1 MAMRN
6 LKVSARAALSFMFIA
21 LLLVALG
28 GISVWKM
35 GDIRETARDLEDDAL
50 ASVVVADRINASML
64 RLRLEVRRMLS
75 QTDPQDMAT
84 TTSTIATLSEELKK
98 QIKLYVPF
106 VSGENA
112 NPKEVQLFTVVSENT
127 DKMLVAFDEVTS
139 LIRRHTPTEA
149 LAYLSSNVTP
159 VTRVL
164 DGAVTGL
171 VQLNIDEAANSG
183 KESEASYQSGLTFV
197 IFIIAAATLA
207 TIVLAV
213 LFTKSIVA
221 PLRDM
226 LRVNDTIAKGDL
238 RSVITVTGKD
248 EFSDLMRATQ
258 VMQNNLRDTIRLIGD
273 SSTQLASAAE
283 EMNAVTEESSRGL
296 LRQNNEIDQAA
307 TAVNQMTAAVD
318 EVARNAAAASDA
330 AKASDQSTRTG
341 AARVTSTVDAI
352 EKLSKTVQNT
362 SADVERLAVQSKDI
376 SKVLEVIRTIAEQ
389 TNLLALNAAIEAA
402 RAGEQGRGFAVVADE
417 VRALAHRT
425 QTSTQEIEKMIGD
438 ILTGTAQATKAM
450 SESCDQADGTL
461 TIAHEAGAAL
471 TLIAKAIN
479 EINEMNLMIATASE
493 QQAQVARSVDGN
505 LMSIRDLSIQSATG
519 ANQTAAASSELS
531 VLAADMNKLVARFSL

>member
-1 MAMRN
+1 MRN

-35 GDIRETARDLEDDAL
+35 GEIRETARDLEDDAL

-75 QTDPQDMAT
+75 QTDPQDIAT
-84 TTSTIATLSEELKK
+84 TTRTIATLSEELKK

-112 NPKEVQLFTVVSENT
+112 NPKEVQLFTVVSDNT

-139 LIRRHTPTEA
+139 LIRRNTPTEA
-149 LAYLSSNVTP
+149 LAYLSANVTP
-159 VTRVL
+159 VTRLL

-183 KESEASYQSGLTFV
+183 KESEDSYQSGLTFV

-213 LFTKSIVA
+213 LFTKSIVT

-248 EFSDLMRATQ
+248 EFSDLMRSTQ
-258 VMQNNLRDTIRLIGD
+258 VMQNNLRDTIKLIGD

-341 AARVTSTVDAI
+341 AARVTSTVNAI
-352 EKLSKTVQNT
+352 EKLSKTVQST
-362 SADVERLAVQSKDI
+362 SVDVERLAVQSRDI

-531 VLAADMNKLVARFSL
+531 VLAVDMSKLVARFSL

>member
-1 MAMRN
+1 MRN

-35 GDIRETARDLEDDAL
+35 GDIRETARELEDDAL

-127 DKMLVAFDEVTS
+127 DTMLVAFDEVTS

-183 KESEASYQSGLTFV
+183 KESEDSYQSGLTFV
-197 IFIIAAATLA
+197 IFIIAASTLV
-207 TIVLAV
+207 TIVLAM
-213 LFTKSIVA
+213 LFTKSIVT

-248 EFSDLMRATQ
+248 EFSDLMRSTQ
-258 VMQNNLRDTIRLIGD
+258 VMQNNLRDTIKLIGD

-352 EKLSKTVQNT
+352 EKLSKTVQST
-362 SADVERLAVQSKDI
+362 SVDVERLAVQSKDI

>member
-1 MAMRN
+1 
-6 LKVSARAALSFMFIA
+6 
-21 LLLVALG
+21 
-28 GISVWKM
+28 M
-35 GDIRETARDLEDDAL
+35 GEIRETARDIENDAL
-50 ASVVVADRINASML
+50 ASVVVADRINATML

-75 QTDPQDMAT
+75 QTNPQDMAT
-84 TTSTIATLSEELKK
+84 TSGMIASLSEELKK
-98 QIKLYVPF
+98 QVALYAPF
-106 VSGENA
+106 VASD
-112 NPKEVQLFTVVSENT
+112 KEGQLFKAVSENT
-127 DKMLVAFDEVTS
+127 DKALVAFDQVIA
-139 LIRRHTPTEA
+139 LIRQNATTEA

-159 VTRVL
+159 VTRLL
-164 DGAVTGL
+164 DDAVNGL
-171 VQLNIDEAANSG
+171 VQMNIDEAANSG
-183 KESEASYQSGLTFV
+183 KESEDSYQSGLTFV

-213 LFTKSIVA
+213 LFTKSIVT

-248 EFSDLMRATQ
+248 EFSDLMRSTQ
-258 VMQNNLRDTIRLIGD
+258 VMQNNLRDTIKLIGD

-283 EMNAVTEESSRGL
+283 EMNAVTEESSKGL

-352 EKLSKTVQNT
+352 EKLSKTVQST
-362 SADVERLAVQSKDI
+362 SVDVERLAVQSKDI

-450 SESCDQADGTL
+450 SESCDQAGGTL

-519 ANQTAAASSELS
+519 ANQTAAASAELS
-531 VLAADMNKLVARFSL
+531 VLAVDMNKLVARFSL

>member
-1 MAMRN
+1 MRK

-127 DKMLVAFDEVTS
+127 DTMLVAFDEVTS

-213 LFTKSIVA
+213 LFTKSIVT

-248 EFSDLMRATQ
+248 EFSDLMRSTQ

-352 EKLSKTVQNT
+352 EKLSKTVQST
-362 SADVERLAVQSKDI
+362 SVDVERLAVQSKDI

>member
-1 MAMRN
+1 MRN

-35 GDIRETARDLEDDAL
+35 GEIRDTARDLENDAF
-50 ASVVVADRINASML
+50 ASVVVADRINATML

-75 QTDPQDMAT
+75 QTNPQDMAT
-84 TTSTIATLSEELKK
+84 TTGMIASLSEELKK
-98 QIKLYVPF
+98 QIALYAPF
-106 VSGENA
+106 VASD
-112 NPKEVQLFTVVSENT
+112 KEGQLFKAVSENT
-127 DKMLVAFDEVTS
+127 DKALVAFDQVTA
-139 LIRRHTPTEA
+139 LIRQNASSEA

-159 VTRVL
+159 VTRLL
-164 DGAVTGL
+164 DDAVNGL
-171 VQLNIDEAANSG
+171 IQMNIDEAANSG
-183 KESEASYQSGLTFV
+183 KESEDSYQSGLTFV
-197 IFIIAAATLA
+197 IFIIAASTLV
-207 TIVLAV
+207 TIVLAM
-213 LFTKSIVA
+213 LFTKSIVT

-248 EFSDLMRATQ
+248 EFSDLMRSTQ
-258 VMQNNLRDTIRLIGD
+258 VMQNNLRDTIKLIGD

>member
-1 MAMRN
+1 MRN

-127 DKMLVAFDEVTS
+127 DTMLVAFDEVTS

>member
-35 GDIRETARDLEDDAL
+35 GEIRETARDLENDAL
-50 ASVVVADRINASML
+50 ASVVVADRINATML

-75 QTDPQDMAT
+75 QTNPQDMAT
-84 TTSTIATLSEELKK
+84 TTGMIASLSEELKK
-98 QIKLYVPF
+98 QVALYAPF
-106 VSGENA
+106 VASD
-112 NPKEVQLFTVVSENT
+112 KEGQLFKAVSENT
-127 DKMLVAFDEVTS
+127 DKALVAFDQVTA
-139 LIRRHTPTEA
+139 LIRKNAANEA

-159 VTRVL
+159 VTRLL
-164 DGAVTGL
+164 DDAVNGL
-171 VQLNIDEAANSG
+171 VQMNIDEAANSG
-183 KESEASYQSGLTFV
+183 KESEDSYQSGLTFV

-258 VMQNNLRDTIRLIGD
+258 VMQNNLRDTIKLIGD

>member
-1 MAMRN
+1 
-6 LKVSARAALSFMFIA
+6 MFIA

-35 GDIRETARDLEDDAL
+35 GEIRETARSLQDDAF
-50 ASVVVADRINASML
+50 ASVVVADRINSAML
-64 RLRLEVRRMLS
+64 RLRLEVRRLLFK
-75 QTDPQDMAT
+75 TDPQDIAT
-84 TTSTIATLSEELKK
+84 TISTIATLSEELKK
-98 QIKLYVPF
+98 QIKLYGPF
-106 VSGENA
+106 VSGEDA
-112 NPKEVQLFTVVSENT
+112 NPKEAQLFKVMSDNT
-127 DKMLVAFDEVTS
+127 EKMLVAFDEVNS
-139 LIRRHTPTEA
+139 LMRRNAPTEA

-159 VTRVL
+159 VTPLL

-171 VQLNIDEAANSG
+171 VQLNIDEAAISG
-183 KESEASYQSGLTFV
+183 KESEDSYQSGLKFI
-197 IFIIAAATLA
+197 IFIIAAAVLA
-207 TIVLAV
+207 TVVLAV
-213 LFTKSIVA
+213 LFTRSIVT

-226 LRVNDTIAKGDL
+226 LLINETIAKGDL
-238 RSVITVTGKD
+238 RSVITVTGQD
-248 EFSDLMRATQ
+248 EFSDLMRSTQ
-258 VMQNNLRDTIRLIGD
+258 VMQNNLRDTIKLIGD

-318 EVARNAAAASDA
+318 EVARNAANASDA

-341 AARVTSTVDAI
+341 AARVTSTVSALQ
-352 EKLSKTVQNT
+352 KLSKTVQNT
-362 SADVERLAVQSKDI
+362 SVDVERLALQSKDI

-402 RAGEQGRGFAVVADE
+402 RAGDQGRGFAVVADE

-425 QTSTQEIEKMIGD
+425 QASTQEIEKMIGD

-450 SESCDQADGTL
+450 SESCEQADGTL
-461 TIAHEAGAAL
+461 SIAHEAGAAL

-479 EINEMNLMIATASE
+479 EINEMNMMIATASE

-519 ANQTAAASSELS
+519 AHQTAAASSELS
-531 VLAADMNKLVARFSL
+531 RLAVDMSKLVGRFSL

>member
-1 MAMRN
+1 
-6 LKVSARAALSFMFIA
+6 MFIA

-35 GDIRETARDLEDDAL
+35 GEIRETARDIENDAL
-50 ASVVVADRINASML
+50 ASVVVADRINATML

-75 QTDPQDMAT
+75 QTNPQDMAT
-84 TTSTIATLSEELKK
+84 TSGMIASLSEELKK
-98 QIKLYVPF
+98 QVALYAPF
-106 VSGENA
+106 VASD
-112 NPKEVQLFTVVSENT
+112 KEGQLFKAVSENT
-127 DKMLVAFDEVTS
+127 DKALVAFDQVIA
-139 LIRRHTPTEA
+139 LIRQNATTEA

-159 VTRVL
+159 VTRLL
-164 DGAVTGL
+164 DDAVNGL
-171 VQLNIDEAANSG
+171 VQMNIDEAANSG
-183 KESEASYQSGLTFV
+183 KESEDSYQSGLTFV

-213 LFTKSIVA
+213 LFTKSIVT

-248 EFSDLMRATQ
+248 EFSDLMRSTQ
-258 VMQNNLRDTIRLIGD
+258 VMQNNLRDTIKLIGD

-283 EMNAVTEESSRGL
+283 EMNAVTEESSKGL

-352 EKLSKTVQNT
+352 EKLSKTVQST
-362 SADVERLAVQSKDI
+362 SVDVERLAVQSKDI

-450 SESCDQADGTL
+450 SESCDQAGGTL

-519 ANQTAAASSELS
+519 ANQTAAASAELS
-531 VLAADMNKLVARFSL
+531 VLAVDMNKLVARFSL

>member
-1 MAMRN
+1 MRN

-183 KESEASYQSGLTFV
+183 KESEDSYQSGLTFV

-226 LRVNDTIAKGDL
+226 LRVNDTIARGDL

-248 EFSDLMRATQ
+248 EFSDLMRSTQ
-258 VMQNNLRDTIRLIGD
+258 VMQNNLRDTIKLIGD

-352 EKLSKTVQNT
+352 EKLSKTVQST
-362 SADVERLAVQSKDI
+362 SVDVERLAVQSKDI

>member
-1 MAMRN
+1 MRN

-35 GDIRETARDLEDDAL
+35 GEIRETARDLENDAL
-50 ASVVVADRINASML
+50 ASVVVADRINATML

-75 QTDPQDMAT
+75 QTNPQDMAT
-84 TTSTIATLSEELKK
+84 TTGMIASLSEELKK
-98 QIKLYVPF
+98 QVALYAPF
-106 VSGENA
+106 VASD
-112 NPKEVQLFTVVSENT
+112 KEGQLFKAVSENT
-127 DKMLVAFDEVTS
+127 DKALVAFDQVTA
-139 LIRRHTPTEA
+139 LIRKNAASEA
-149 LAYLSSNVTP
+149 LAYLSANVTP
-159 VTRVL
+159 VTRLL
-164 DGAVTGL
+164 DDAVNGL
-171 VQLNIDEAANSG
+171 VQMNIDEAANSG
-183 KESEASYQSGLTFV
+183 KESEDSYQSGLTFV

>member
-1 MAMRN
+1 MRN

-127 DKMLVAFDEVTS
+127 DTMLVAFDEVTS

-183 KESEASYQSGLTFV
+183 KDAEASYQSGLTFV

-213 LFTKSIVA
+213 LFTKSIVT

-248 EFSDLMRATQ
+248 EFSDLMRSTQ

-352 EKLSKTVQNT
+352 EKLSKTVQST
-362 SADVERLAVQSKDI
+362 SVDLERLAVQSKDI

>member
-1 MAMRN
+1 
-6 LKVSARAALSFMFIA
+6 
-21 LLLVALG
+21 
-28 GISVWKM
+28 
-35 GDIRETARDLEDDAL
+35 
-50 ASVVVADRINASML
+50 
-64 RLRLEVRRMLS
+64 
-75 QTDPQDMAT
+75 MAT
-84 TTSTIATLSEELKK
+84 TSGMIASLSEELKK
-98 QIKLYVPF
+98 QVALYAPF
-106 VSGENA
+106 VASD
-112 NPKEVQLFTVVSENT
+112 KEGQLFKAVSENT
-127 DKMLVAFDEVTS
+127 DKALVAFDQVIA
-139 LIRRHTPTEA
+139 LIRQNATTEA

-159 VTRVL
+159 VTRLL
-164 DGAVTGL
+164 DDAVNGL
-171 VQLNIDEAANSG
+171 VQMNIDEAANSG
-183 KESEASYQSGLTFV
+183 KESEDSYQSGLTFV

-213 LFTKSIVA
+213 LFTKSIVT

-248 EFSDLMRATQ
+248 EFSDLMRSTQ
-258 VMQNNLRDTIRLIGD
+258 VMQNNLRDTIKLIGD

-283 EMNAVTEESSRGL
+283 EMNAVTEESSKGL

-352 EKLSKTVQNT
+352 EKLSKTVQST
-362 SADVERLAVQSKDI
+362 SVDVERLAVQSKDI

-450 SESCDQADGTL
+450 SESCDQAGGTL

-519 ANQTAAASSELS
+519 ANQTAAASAELS
-531 VLAADMNKLVARFSL
+531 VLAVDMNKLVARFSL

>member
-75 QTDPQDMAT
+75 QTNPQDMAT
-84 TTSTIATLSEELKK
+84 TTGMIASLSEELKK
-98 QIKLYVPF
+98 QVALYAPF
-106 VSGENA
+106 VASD
-112 NPKEVQLFTVVSENT
+112 KEGQLFKAVSENT
-127 DKMLVAFDEVTS
+127 DKALVAFDQVTA
-139 LIRRHTPTEA
+139 LIRKNAANEA

-159 VTRVL
+159 VTRLL
-164 DGAVTGL
+164 DDAVNGL
-171 VQLNIDEAANSG
+171 VQMNIDEAANSG

-352 EKLSKTVQNT
+352 EKLSKTVQST
-362 SADVERLAVQSKDI
+362 SVDVERLAVQSKDI

>member
-1 MAMRN
+1 MRN

-127 DKMLVAFDEVTS
+127 DTMLVAFDEVTS

-213 LFTKSIVA
+213 LFTKSIVT

-226 LRVNDTIAKGDL
+226 LRVNDTIARGDL

-248 EFSDLMRATQ
+248 EFSDLMRSTQ
-258 VMQNNLRDTIRLIGD
+258 VMQNNLRDTIKLIGD

-352 EKLSKTVQNT
+352 EKLSKTVQST
-362 SADVERLAVQSKDI
+362 SVDVERLAVQSKDI

>member
-1 MAMRN
+1 MRN

-35 GDIRETARDLEDDAL
+35 GDIRETARDLENDAL
-50 ASVVVADRINASML
+50 ASVVVADRINATML

-75 QTDPQDMAT
+75 QTNPQDMAT
-84 TTSTIATLSEELKK
+84 TTGMIASLSEELKK
-98 QIKLYVPF
+98 QVALYAPF
-106 VSGENA
+106 VASD
-112 NPKEVQLFTVVSENT
+112 KEGQLFKAVSENT
-127 DKMLVAFDEVTS
+127 DKALVAFDQVTA
-139 LIRRHTPTEA
+139 LIRKNAANEA

-159 VTRVL
+159 VTRLL
-164 DGAVTGL
+164 DDAVNGL
-171 VQLNIDEAANSG
+171 VQMNIDEAANSG
-183 KESEASYQSGLTFV
+183 KESEDSYQSGLTFV

-226 LRVNDTIAKGDL
+226 LRVNDTIARGDL

-248 EFSDLMRATQ
+248 EFSDLMRSTQ
-258 VMQNNLRDTIRLIGD
+258 VMQNNLRDTIKLIGD

-352 EKLSKTVQNT
+352 EKLSKTVQST
-362 SADVERLAVQSKDI
+362 SVDVERLAVQSKDI

>member
-1 MAMRN
+1 MRN

>member
-1 MAMRN
+1 MTMRN

-35 GDIRETARDLEDDAL
+35 GEIRETARDIENDAL
-50 ASVVVADRINASML
+50 ASVVVADRINATML

-75 QTDPQDMAT
+75 QTNPQDMAT
-84 TTSTIATLSEELKK
+84 TSGMIASLSEELKK
-98 QIKLYVPF
+98 QVALYAPF
-106 VSGENA
+106 VASD
-112 NPKEVQLFTVVSENT
+112 KEGQLFKAVSENT
-127 DKMLVAFDEVTS
+127 DKALVAFDQVIA
-139 LIRRHTPTEA
+139 LIRQNATTEA

-159 VTRVL
+159 VTRLL
-164 DGAVTGL
+164 DDAVNGL
-171 VQLNIDEAANSG
+171 VQMNIDEAANSG
-183 KESEASYQSGLTFV
+183 KESEDSYQSGLTFV

-213 LFTKSIVA
+213 LFTKSIVT

-248 EFSDLMRATQ
+248 EFSDLMRSTQ
-258 VMQNNLRDTIRLIGD
+258 VMQNNLRDTIKLIGD

-283 EMNAVTEESSRGL
+283 EMNAVTEESSKGL

-352 EKLSKTVQNT
+352 EKLSKTVQST
-362 SADVERLAVQSKDI
+362 SVDVERLAVQSKDI

-450 SESCDQADGTL
+450 SESCDQAGGTL

-519 ANQTAAASSELS
+519 ANQTAAASAELS
-531 VLAADMNKLVARFSL
+531 VLAVDMNKLVARFSL

>member
-1 MAMRN
+1 MRN

-35 GDIRETARDLEDDAL
+35 GEIRESARDLEDDAL
-50 ASVVVADRINASML
+50 TNIVFASQINNAML
-64 RLRLEVRRMLS
+64 RLRLEVRQMLS
-75 QTDPQDMAT
+75 QANPQDIET
-84 TTSTIATLSEELKK
+84 TTSTIATLGEGLRKE
-98 QIKLYVPF
+98 IKLHAP
-106 VSGENA
+106 SILDGNA
-112 NPKEVQLFTVVSENT
+112 SDNDVQLFNAISVNA
-127 DKMLVAFDEVTS
+127 DKMLIAFDEVTA
-139 LIRRHTPTEA
+139 LIRRNASAEA
-149 LAYLSSNVTP
+149 RDYLNSNVTP
-159 VTRVL
+159 VTRLL
-164 DGAVTGL
+164 DEAVTEL
-171 VQLNIDEAANSG
+171 VHTNIDEAANSG
-183 KESEASYQSGLTFV
+183 KASEGAYQSGLKFI
-197 IFIIAAATLA
+197 IFMIAAAALA
-207 TIVLAV
+207 TVVLAV
-213 LFTKSIVA
+213 LFTKSIVT

-226 LRVNDTIAKGDL
+226 LRVNETIAKGDL

-248 EFSDLMRATQ
+248 EFSDLMRSTQ
-258 VMQNNLRDTIRLIGD
+258 VMQNNLRDTIKLIGD

-318 EVARNAAAASDA
+318 EVARNAATASDA
-330 AKASDQSTRTG
+330 AKTSDQSTRTG
-341 AARVTSTVDAI
+341 AARVTSTVSAI

-362 SADVERLAVQSKDI
+362 SVDVERLAVQSKDI
-376 SKVLEVIRTIAEQ
+376 SKVLEVIRKIAEQ

-425 QTSTQEIEKMIGD
+425 QTSTQEIEQMIGD
-438 ILTGTAQATKAM
+438 ILKGTAQATKAM
-450 SESCDQADGTL
+450 SESCEQADGTL
-461 TIAHEAGAAL
+461 TIAHEASAAL

-493 QQAQVARSVDGN
+493 EQAQVARSVDSN

-519 ANQTAAASSELS
+519 ANQTAEASSELS
-531 VLAADMNKLVARFSL
+531 HLAVEMSKLVARFSL

>member
-1 MAMRN
+1 MRN

-35 GDIRETARDLEDDAL
+35 GEIRETARDLENDAL
-50 ASVVVADRINASML
+50 ASVVVADRINATML

-75 QTDPQDMAT
+75 QTNPQDMAT
-84 TTSTIATLSEELKK
+84 TTGMIASLSEELKK
-98 QIKLYVPF
+98 QVALYAPF
-106 VSGENA
+106 VASD
-112 NPKEVQLFTVVSENT
+112 KEGQLFKAVSENT
-127 DKMLVAFDEVTS
+127 DKALVAFDQVTA
-139 LIRRHTPTEA
+139 LIRKNAANEA

-159 VTRVL
+159 VTRLL
-164 DGAVTGL
+164 DDAVNGL
-171 VQLNIDEAANSG
+171 VQMNIDEAANSG
-183 KESEASYQSGLTFV
+183 KESEDSYQSGLRFV

-258 VMQNNLRDTIRLIGD
+258 VMQNNLRDTIKLIGD

-352 EKLSKTVQNT
+352 EKLSKTVQST
-362 SADVERLAVQSKDI
+362 SVDVERLAVQSKDI

>member
-1 MAMRN
+1 MRN

-197 IFIIAAATLA
+197 IFIISAATLA

-213 LFTKSIVA
+213 LFTKSIVT

-248 EFSDLMRATQ
+248 EFSDLMRSTQ

-352 EKLSKTVQNT
+352 EKLSKTVQST
-362 SADVERLAVQSKDI
+362 SVDVERLAVQSKDI

>member
-84 TTSTIATLSEELKK
+84 TTSTIATLGEELKK

-213 LFTKSIVA
+213 LFTKSIVT

-248 EFSDLMRATQ
+248 EFSDLMRSTQ

-352 EKLSKTVQNT
+352 EKLSKTVQST
-362 SADVERLAVQSKDI
+362 SVDVERLAVQSKDI

-450 SESCDQADGTL
+450 SESCNQADGTL

-471 TLIAKAIN
+471 ALIAKAIN

>member
-1 MAMRN
+1 MRN

-35 GDIRETARDLEDDAL
+35 GEIRETARDLENDAL
-50 ASVVVADRINASML
+50 ASVVVADRINATML

-75 QTDPQDMAT
+75 QTNPQDMAT
-84 TTSTIATLSEELKK
+84 TTGMIASLSEELKK
-98 QIKLYVPF
+98 QVALYAPF
-106 VSGENA
+106 VASD
-112 NPKEVQLFTVVSENT
+112 KEGQLFKAVSENT
-127 DKMLVAFDEVTS
+127 DKALVAFDQVTA
-139 LIRRHTPTEA
+139 LIRKNAASEA
-149 LAYLSSNVTP
+149 LAYLSANVTP
-159 VTRVL
+159 VTRLL
-164 DGAVTGL
+164 DDAVNGL
-171 VQLNIDEAANSG
+171 VQMNIDEAANSG
-183 KESEASYQSGLTFV
+183 KESEDSYQSGLTFV

-352 EKLSKTVQNT
+352 EKLSKTVQST
-362 SADVERLAVQSKDI
+362 SVDVERLAVQSKDI

-450 SESCDQADGTL
+450 SESCNQADGTL

-471 TLIAKAIN
+471 ALIAKAIN

>member
-127 DKMLVAFDEVTS
+127 DTMLVAFDEVTS

-213 LFTKSIVA
+213 LFTKSIVT

-248 EFSDLMRATQ
+248 EFSDLMRSTQ

-352 EKLSKTVQNT
+352 EKLSKTVQST
-362 SADVERLAVQSKDI
+362 SVDVERLAVQSKDI

>member
-1 MAMRN
+1 MRN

-35 GDIRETARDLEDDAL
+35 GEIRETARDIENDAL
-50 ASVVVADRINASML
+50 ASVVVADRINATML

-75 QTDPQDMAT
+75 QTNPQDMAT
-84 TTSTIATLSEELKK
+84 TSGMIASLSEELKK
-98 QIKLYVPF
+98 QVALYAPF
-106 VSGENA
+106 VASD
-112 NPKEVQLFTVVSENT
+112 KEGQLFKAVSENT
-127 DKMLVAFDEVTS
+127 DKALVAFDQVTA
-139 LIRRHTPTEA
+139 LIRQNATTEA

-159 VTRVL
+159 VTRLL
-164 DGAVTGL
+164 DDAVNGL
-171 VQLNIDEAANSG
+171 VQMNIDEAANSG
-183 KESEASYQSGLTFV
+183 KESEDSYQSGLTFV

-213 LFTKSIVA
+213 LFTKSIVT

-248 EFSDLMRATQ
+248 EFSDLMRSTQ
-258 VMQNNLRDTIRLIGD
+258 VMQNNLRDTIKLIGD

-352 EKLSKTVQNT
+352 EKLSKTVQST
-362 SADVERLAVQSKDI
+362 SVDVERLAVQSKDI

-450 SESCDQADGTL
+450 SESCDQAGGTL

>member
-1 MAMRN
+1 MRN

-35 GDIRETARDLEDDAL
+35 GEIRETARDLENDAL
-50 ASVVVADRINASML
+50 ASVVVADRINATML

-75 QTDPQDMAT
+75 QTNPQDMAT
-84 TTSTIATLSEELKK
+84 TTGMIASLSEELKK
-98 QIKLYVPF
+98 QIALYAPF
-106 VSGENA
+106 VASD
-112 NPKEVQLFTVVSENT
+112 KEGQLFKAVSENT
-127 DKMLVAFDEVTS
+127 DKALVAFDQVTA
-139 LIRRHTPTEA
+139 LIRQNSTNEA
-149 LAYLSSNVTP
+149 LAYLSSSVTP
-159 VTRVL
+159 VTRLL
-164 DGAVTGL
+164 DVAVNGL
-171 VQLNIDEAANSG
+171 VQMNIDEAANSG
-183 KESEASYQSGLTFV
+183 KESEDSYQSGLMFV

-213 LFTKSIVA
+213 LFTKSIVT

-248 EFSDLMRATQ
+248 EFSDLMRSTQ
-258 VMQNNLRDTIRLIGD
+258 VMQNNLRDTIKLIGD

-352 EKLSKTVQNT
+352 EKLSKTVQST
-362 SADVERLAVQSKDI
+362 SVDVERLAVQSKDI

-531 VLAADMNKLVARFSL
+531 ALAADMNKLVARFSL

>member
-1 MAMRN
+1 MRN

-127 DKMLVAFDEVTS
+127 DTMLVAFDEVTS

-171 VQLNIDEAANSG
+171 VQLNIEEAANSG

-213 LFTKSIVA
+213 LFTKSIVT

-248 EFSDLMRATQ
+248 EFSDLMRSTQ

-352 EKLSKTVQNT
+352 EKLSKTVQST
-362 SADVERLAVQSKDI
+362 SVDVERLAVQSKDI

>member
-1 MAMRN
+1 MRN

-213 LFTKSIVA
+213 LFTKSIVT

-248 EFSDLMRATQ
+248 EFSDLMRSTQ

-352 EKLSKTVQNT
+352 EKLSKTVQST
-362 SADVERLAVQSKDI
+362 SVDVERLAVQSKDI

-450 SESCDQADGTL
+450 SESCDQAGGTL

-519 ANQTAAASSELS
+519 ANQTAAASAELS
-531 VLAADMNKLVARFSL
+531 VLAVDMNKLVARFSL

>member
-1 MAMRN
+1 MRN

-35 GDIRETARDLEDDAL
+35 GEIRETARDLENDAL
-50 ASVVVADRINASML
+50 ASVVVADRINATML

-75 QTDPQDMAT
+75 QTNPQDMAT
-84 TTSTIATLSEELKK
+84 TTGMIASLSEELKK
-98 QIKLYVPF
+98 QIALYAPF
-106 VSGENA
+106 VASD
-112 NPKEVQLFTVVSENT
+112 KEGQLFKAVSENT
-127 DKMLVAFDEVTS
+127 DKALVAFDQVTA
-139 LIRRHTPTEA
+139 LIRQNSTNEA
-149 LAYLSSNVTP
+149 LAYLSSSVTP
-159 VTRVL
+159 VTRLL
-164 DGAVTGL
+164 DEAVNGL
-171 VQLNIDEAANSG
+171 VQMNIDEAANSG
-183 KESEASYQSGLTFV
+183 KESEDSYQSGLMFV

-213 LFTKSIVA
+213 LFTKSIVT

-248 EFSDLMRATQ
+248 EFSDLMRSTQ
-258 VMQNNLRDTIRLIGD
+258 VMQNNLRDTIKLIGD

-352 EKLSKTVQNT
+352 EKLSKTVQST
-362 SADVERLAVQSKDI
+362 SVDVERLAVQSKDI

-519 ANQTAAASSELS
+519 ANQTATASSELS